1 MEPFTAPIWLRWIPA
16 TTYAGLIFV
25 ASSLPQPIPYIPIPQ
40 IDKPIHTVEY
50 AILCLLICWAQSAGR
65 PGEPVR
71 PIKKVIL
78 FSIIASS
85 LYGVSDEVHQYFVP
99 GRNSDVVDWAF
110 DTVGA
115 SLAGLLW
122 YRRDTSFAEEKFNLT
137 KRS

>member
-1 MEPFTAPIWLRWIPA
+1 MEPFTAPTWLRWIPA

-25 ASSLPQPIPYIPIPQ
+25 ASSLPQPLPHIPIPQ
-40 IDKPIHTVEY
+40 IDKPLHMVEY
-50 AILCLLICWAQSAGR
+50 AVLCLLICWAQSADR
-65 PGEPVR
+65 SGERIR

-99 GRNSDVVDWAF
+99 NRCAEVSDWLA

-115 SLAGLLW
+115 SLAGFFW
-122 YRRDTSFAEEKFNLT
+122 YRYK
-137 KRS
+137 

>member
-1 MEPFTAPIWLRWIPA
+1 MEPFTAPTWLRWIPA

-25 ASSLPQPIPYIPIPQ
+25 ASSLPLPAPYIPIPQ

-65 PGEPVR
+65 SVEGVR
-71 PIKKVIL
+71 PIKRVIL

-99 GRNSDVVDWAF
+99 GRNSDVVDWVF

-115 SLAGLLW
+115 SMAGFFW
-122 YRRDTSFAEEKFNLT
+122 YRWKPRGQEG
-137 KRS
+137 R

>member
-1 MEPFTAPIWLRWIPA
+1 MEPFTAPAWLRWIPA

-25 ASSLPQPIPYIPIPQ
+25 ASSLPLPVPYIPIPQ

-85 LYGVSDEVHQYFVP
+85 LYGASDEVHQYFVP
-99 GRNSDVVDWAF
+99 GRNSDVVDWTF
-110 DTVGA
+110 DTLGA
-115 SLAGLLW
+115 SLAGFLW
-122 YRRDTSFAEEKFNLT
+122 HRWKPGGPEVR
-137 KRS
+137 